1 MCIVVKIKRVFVCFF
16 AAVILFAALGAAY
29 LHGVA
34 EEGLQL
40 PILMYHSVLKDTSRT
55 GKYIVTPRQIE
66 EDIEYLTARGY
77 KCVSAE
83 NVINHVLHGEP
94 LPEKPYML
102 TFDDGS
108 YNNLTYVLPIL
119 EKYNAYAVISIVGSY
134 SEQFSETG
142 EANPAYSYLRWEDI
156 KSLAETG
163 RIEFGNHS
171 YDMHS
176 ISNGRIGS
184 ARARGEDKWVYID
197 KFTRDYERT
206 QSLLAENCNIT
217 PVIYTYPYGAYCD
230 ESQEIL
236 HNGGIIMTLT
246 CNEGINTLTSD
257 SDCLYFMKRFNRS
270 GDLICS
276 DFFERCGIK

>member
-1 MCIVVKIKRVFVCFF
+1 MCVVIKIRKIFACLF
-16 AAVILFAALGAAY
+16 AAAILFASIGAVY
-29 LHGVA
+29 LHGLA
-34 EEGLQL
+34 EEEIRL

-55 GKYIVTPRQIE
+55 GKYIVTPQQIE
-66 EDIEYLTARGY
+66 EDIEYLNSRGY
-77 KCVSAE
+77 KCVSAQ
-83 NVINHVLHGEP
+83 NVINFVQQGAP

-102 TFDDGS
+102 TFDDGN

-119 EKYNAYAVISIVGSY
+119 EKYDAYAVISVVGSY

-156 KSLAETG
+156 KSLAASG

-176 ISNGRIGS
+176 ISAGRVGS
-184 ARARGEDKWVYID
+184 SRARDEDKWVYID
-197 KFTRDYERT
+197 KFTRDCERT
-206 QSLLAENCNIT
+206 QNLLAENCNIT

-230 ESQEIL
+230 ESREIL
-236 HNGGIIMTLT
+236 GKEGFVMTLT
-246 CNEGINTLTSD
+246 CNEGINKLTSD
-257 SDCLYFMKRFNRS
+257 SECLYLMKRFNRS
-270 GDLICS
+270 GNLISS